1 MAVREGLLGGGQVE
15 KWRWKYA
22 VIAAKRR
29 STACECPQRLLISI
43 GDFFPDAAFSPKTP
57 GSAEYET

>member
-1 MAVREGLLGGGQVE
+1 MEMEICCDCSEA
-15 KWRWKYA
+15 
-22 VIAAKRR
+22 

-57 GSAEYET
+57 GSAEYEP